1 MPPLPSRAISSLAF
15 LLPMLLVAC
24 PDGNGPKPTAAITSP
39 ANDASV
45 SSTTPVQITALDET
59 GVTKVQ
65 LYARSR
71 GGTVKGVLVGS
82 AVSKPFVLPWN
93 TANVPNQAELELYTV
108 ATNTAGTE
116 GASDPVRVKTANA
129 GLPSLSYLA
138 AFTYPPQPAAS
149 VSSQG
154 LLNQSVSGLS
164 ARTLH
169 LDPSSIKAP
178 TGVNLETAALESAR
192 ALSSL
197 HRAPITASAS
207 GPRRQ
212 DLGSRTYALEWAWDP
227 FNNADGYG
235 IYFSKTD
242 LAGPYERQINQS
254 SSTAGTQKYSQTLT
268 DATPGST
275 YYGLVTAIT
284 NTQTL
289 ETGYSNAA
297 KSAFLPAQDSAT
309 PADGAT
315 VSDGKPTLT
324 WTGTPGAVGYLY
336 FVYDKSPWDDTAS
349 LKWSNAP
356 ASTASLS
363 ALYPSTQ
370 AKLTTGA
377 YFWWVAA
384 VSFDAQGHAQGFSF
398 SDPKKFLVP

>member
-1 MPPLPSRAISSLAF
+1 MQPLPFRARPALAF
-15 LLPMLLVAC
+15 LLPVLLTAC
-24 PDGNGPKPTAAITSP
+24 PDASGPKPTAAITSP
-39 ANDASV
+39 ANDANV
-45 SSTTPVQITALDET
+45 SSTTPVQITALDES
-59 GVTKVQ
+59 GITKVQ
-65 LYARSR
+65 VFARAR
-71 GGTVKGVLVGS
+71 GGTTKGVQVGS
-82 AVSKPFVLPWN
+82 AVSKPFVIPWN
-93 TANVPNQAELELYTV
+93 TASVPNQADLELYTV
-108 ATNTAGTE
+108 ATNTAGNE

-149 VSSQG
+149 VSSQ
-154 LLNQSVSGLS
+154 SVSGLS

-178 TGVNLETAALESAR
+178 VGVNLETAALESAR

-197 HRAPITASAS
+197 RSNPNFHP
-207 GPRRQ
+207 Q

-235 IYFSKTD
+235 IFFSKTD
-242 LAGPYERQINQS
+242 LAGPYERQINQA
-254 SSTAGTQKYSQTLT
+254 SSTAGTQKYSQALM

-275 YYGLVTAIT
+275 YYGLVSAIT
-284 NTQTL
+284 NALTL
-289 ETGYSNAA
+289 ETGYSNAG

-370 AKLTTGA
+370 AKLTIGT